1 MDRNLERNLA
11 KVNAWR
17 ARGDLPKARRRLA
30 ELAQEHPDTP
40 EYRLDLARVCL
51 EQGDS
56 HAALSEVR
64 LLLRQLP
71 DRRDELLAAVEEHFQ
86 ASGSLPAGQFLFED
100 HVARGDHEAAGLV
113 LERFTEAQLQQTL
126 DRYATKIATVRSH
139 RAEAGADASGESGGV
154 ALRQAWW
161 GSFHCAL
168 ALKQIEAAAAHAVNL
183 LRGAEGD
190 RQQLLAVLERR
201 GRSAQTPPPLLAV
214 LGEARVREGR
224 VVDGLSALLGAAE
237 RDRSLLPR
245 VEEICVQLD
254 PFLADLPA
262 GLRARGHLARLA
274 GRPEAAID
282 LYRQAVTRDPQGIR
296 SLLELITP
304 AEHTPETRPYSLFR
318 VELLARACDGPGLT
332 AALEQLR
339 QVPGIEPSDLRDVL
353 APHLQAANPDPVLLV
368 SAATLA
374 INAGDVEE
382 LERLTPACAR
392 LTRAQLQRLIHGVDK
407 RLGLQ
412 ASEPELVNDPITGEL
427 VPVATPPAA
436 APPAG
441 EPGER
446 ARWLRALVRLH
457 AAAGDAAGANARLLL
472 LWRDAPESGAASGA
486 ACGAAGDAAGDTAG
500 GAAGDATVAELAGF
514 TREILAQVPPSPA
527 TLSAL
532 AAALP
537 PALQRELLPDLLV
550 RLARTGP
557 EAADE
562 PGELEASL
570 VALAAGDE
578 GQARALGEQFASRA
592 DLAAQLP
599 LAHAAARLFGG
610 DEEGGL
616 RALAELARTR
626 PEYEERQLEL
636 LLARARRR
644 PPHAAVAL
652 AAAQQLRLEDRL
664 REAVEVLQPVLAAD
678 PERAEEIGLFFESVL
693 AAEPDQA
700 EVWLAY
706 LDGLLRAGRYRR
718 LRQVLP
724 RAEQA
729 LPAVEIGRLR
739 VYCARLRFEEGDP
752 QGALLEC
759 ELALQLADP
768 PLGRLDELLGDL
780 LAVNPTLARAHL
792 LRAMVAGAAGRLAE
806 AVAHAG
812 EALRRDPG
820 LRAEAE
826 RAVRRLAEG
835 RLLGGADSLALA
847 RFHLSL
853 GAAAEAA
860 AYYQEALQACPA
872 VAPEVAADLGAAN
885 LGAAGPAPAALGRC
899 LAQALRL
906 AGDADAAAAAL
917 ERLCAEEPGLLDWAL
932 KELASLETAQPRA
945 TGPARARARLLGLPH
960 EPPPAVDEAAA
971 APAVAASPVS
981 AVEAAA
987 APAGAASPAPAS
999 ADLPAE
1005 AGEPAPAIAP
1015 EAAAPTLASEA
1026 ASPDGAP
1033 ADAPADAARD
1043 PGAEAE
1049 PTEMSAGDGDGAE
1062 ILAADDATAPAARA
1076 HLAAAVRL
1084 ARADRPLEARA
1095 HLRALPLAGASPE
1108 LSPAARMQALWL
1120 LAHVEESL
1128 GRWAEACACYRAL
1141 AAMPGAAERARWWL
1155 NWNYGRLL
1163 EQSRSPLPLV
1173 LEKTGALSR

>member
-30 ELAQEHPDTP
+30 ELVQEHPDTP
-40 EYRLDLARVCL
+40 DYRLDLARVCL
-51 EQGDS
+51 DLGDS
-56 HAALSEVR
+56 HAALGEVR

-86 ASGSLPAGQFLFED
+86 ASGNLPAGQFLFED

-126 DRYATKIATVRSH
+126 DRCATKIATVRSH
-139 RAEAGADASGESGGV
+139 RAEAGPDASGEDGGG

-168 ALKQIEAAAAHAVNL
+168 ALKQIEAAATHAVNL
-183 LRGAEGD
+183 LRGAESD
-190 RQQLLAVLERR
+190 RKQLLAVLERR

-214 LGEARVREGR
+214 LGEARVRDGR

-245 VEEICVQLD
+245 VEAICAQLD
-254 PFLADLPA
+254 SFLADLPA

-274 GRPEAAID
+274 GRAEEAID

-304 AEHTPETRPYSLFR
+304 ADHTPETRPYSLFR
-318 VELLARACDGPGLT
+318 VELLARACDGPGLA

-339 QVPGIEPSDLRDVL
+339 QVPGIEPGDLRDVL
-353 APHLQAANPDPVLLV
+353 APHLQAANPDPVLLL

-382 LERLTPACAR
+382 LERLSPACAH
-392 LTRAQLQRLIHGVDK
+392 LTRAQLQRLVHAVDK
-407 RLGLQ
+407 HLGLQ
-412 ASEPELVNDPITGEL
+412 ASEPELINDPITGEL
-427 VPVATPPAA
+427 VPVTPPAAA

-472 LWRDAPESGAASGA
+472 LWRDAPESGAASG
-486 ACGAAGDAAGDTAG
+486 TAG
-500 GAAGDATVAELAGF
+500 GTTGRAAGGAPVAELARF

-527 TLSAL
+527 TLSTL
-532 AAALP
+532 AAVLP
-537 PALQRELLPDLLV
+537 PEMQRELLPDLLT

-557 EAADE
+557 EASDE
-562 PGELEASL
+562 QGELEASL

-578 GQARALGEQFASRA
+578 GQARTLGEQFASRA
-592 DLAAQLP
+592 DLAARLP
-599 LAHAAARLFGG
+599 LAHAASRLFGG

-616 RALAELARTR
+616 HALAELAHTR

-664 REAVEVLQPVLAAD
+664 REAVDVLQPVLAAA

-780 LAVNPTLARAHL
+780 LVVNPALARAHL
-792 LRAMVAGAAGRLAE
+792 LRAMVAGAAGRLGDAL
-806 AVAHAG
+806 AHAT

-847 RFHLSL
+847 RFHLAL
-853 GAAAEAA
+853 GGAAEAA
-860 AYYQEALQACPA
+860 AYYQEALQASPA
-872 VAPEVAADLGAAN
+872 VAPEVAADLGAAG
-885 LGAAGPAPAALGRC
+885 LGAAGPIPAPLGRC

-906 AGDADAAAAAL
+906 AGDADAAAATL

-932 KELASLETAQPRA
+932 KELATLETAQPRA
-945 TGPARARARLLGLPH
+945 TGPARARARLLGLPY
-960 EPPPAVDEAAA
+960 EPPPAVDEATAT
-971 APAVAASPVS
+971 PAV
-981 AVEAAA
+981 EE
-987 APAGAASPAPAS
+987 SPAPAGS
-999 ADLPAE
+999 PASLPGNAAAISPADLPADGPADLPAE
-1005 AGEPAPAIAP
+1005 ATETAW
-1015 EAAAPTLASEA
+1015 
-1026 ASPDGAP
+1026 
-1033 ADAPADAARD
+1033 ADAPAEAAPDAPASLPAEAPARASADTARD
-1043 PGAEAE
+1043 PQAQ
-1049 PTEMSAGDGDGAE
+1049 AGPPETPADGGDGAGV
-1062 ILAADDATAPAARA
+1062 LAEDDATAPAARA

-1084 ARADRPLEARA
+1084 ALADRPLEARA

-1141 AAMPGAAERARWWL
+1141 AAMPGAEERARWWL

>member
-17 ARGDLPKARRRLA
+17 ARGDLPRARRRLA

-40 EYRLDLARVCL
+40 DYRLDLARVCL

-56 HAALSEVR
+56 HAALGEVR

-86 ASGSLPAGQFLFED
+86 ATGNLPAGQFLFED
-100 HVARGDHEAAGLV
+100 HVARGDHEAASLV

-139 RAEAGADASGESGGV
+139 RAETGLDDGGESGGG

-168 ALKQIEAAAAHAVNL
+168 ALKQVEAAAAHAVNL
-183 LRGAEGD
+183 LRGAESD
-190 RQQLLAVLERR
+190 RKQLLAVLERR

-214 LGEARVREGR
+214 LGEARVRDGR

-245 VEEICVQLD
+245 VEEICAQLD
-254 PFLADLPA
+254 LFLADLPA

-274 GRPEAAID
+274 GRAEEAID
-282 LYRQAVTRDPQGIR
+282 LYRQAVARDPQGIR

-304 AEHTPETRPYSLFR
+304 ADHTPETRPYSLFR
-318 VELLARACDGPGLT
+318 VELLARACDGPGLA

-339 QVPGIEPSDLRDVL
+339 QAPGIEPGDLRDVL
-353 APHLQAANPDPVLLV
+353 APHLQAANPDPVLLL

-374 INAGDVEE
+374 INAGDIEE

-392 LTRAQLQRLIHGVDK
+392 LTRAQLQRLIIAVDK

-427 VPVATPPAA
+427 VPVAPPAA
-436 APPAG
+436 AAPAAG
-441 EPGER
+441 ETGER

-472 LWRDAPESGAASGA
+472 LWRDAPQSGAADGADGA
-486 ACGAAGDAAGDTAG
+486 AP
-500 GAAGDATVAELAGF
+500 VAELAGF

-527 TLSAL
+527 TLSTL
-532 AAALP
+532 AAVLP
-537 PALQRELLPDLLV
+537 PAMQRELLPDLLA

-557 EAADE
+557 EAPDE

-578 GQARALGEQFASRA
+578 EQARTLSEQFAARA
-592 DLAAQLP
+592 DLATRLP

-616 RALAELARTR
+616 LALAELARAR

-664 REAVEVLQPVLAAD
+664 REAVDVLQPVLAAD

-780 LAVNPTLARAHL
+780 LAVNPALARAHL
-792 LRAMVAGAAGRLAE
+792 LRAMVAGAAGRLAD
-806 AVAHAG
+806 AVAHAA

-820 LRAEAE
+820 LRAQAE

-847 RFHLSL
+847 RFHLAL
-853 GAAAEAA
+853 GGAAEAA
-860 AYYQEALQACPA
+860 AYYQEALQASPA
-872 VAPEVAADLGAAN
+872 VAPEVAADLRGAGLEAEGP
-885 LGAAGPAPAALGRC
+885 GAAGRVPVPLERC

-906 AGDADAAAAAL
+906 AGDADAAAAVL
-917 ERLCAEEPGLLDWAL
+917 ERLCAEQPDLLDWAL
-932 KELASLETAQPRA
+932 KELAALEAAMPQA
-945 TGPARARARLLGLPH
+945 AGPARARARLLGLPC
-960 EPPPAVDEAAA
+960 EPPPAADEP
-971 APAVAASPVS
+971 PAVAAVEPSPP
-981 AVEAAA
+981 
-987 APAGAASPAPAS
+987 PAGADP
-999 ADLPAE
+999 PAE
-1005 AGEPAPAIAP
+1005 AVEIPP
-1015 EAAAPTLASEA
+1015 
-1026 ASPDGAP
+1026 
-1033 ADAPADAARD
+1033 DAPADTARGKARETAPDAPAGLPANAAQD
-1043 PGAEAE
+1043 PPAKTWPPG
-1049 PTEMSAGDGDGAE
+1049 PSADGGDGAG
-1062 ILAADDATAPAARA
+1062 ILAEDDATAPAARA
-1076 HLAAAVRL
+1076 RLAAAVRL
-1084 ARADRPLEARA
+1084 ALADRPLEARA
-1095 HLRALPLAGASPE
+1095 HLRALPLTGASPE

-1141 AAMPGAAERARWWL
+1141 AAMPGAEERARWWL